1 MYPPQEV
8 GMGVQRSTV
17 IPQGVVAGMIGYAV
31 VVLAYAALNLA
42 QGRNV
47 FATAAQLGAY
57 LVNSPPGVDPGTA
70 APIIAF
76 NGVHLFAALLAGI
89 IVSWLVAGWERNPGA
104 GYFFLVVMV
113 AGLIMGSFLS
123 AVIIAELA
131 HAVAWATVL
140 IINMLAAA
148 GMVLYLFAAHPH
160 LRHELPRLV
169 AD

>member
-1 MYPPQEV
+1 
-8 GMGVQRSTV
+8 MGVQRSTV

-42 QGRNV
+42 QGRSV

-57 LVNSPPGVDPGTA
+57 LVNTPPGVDPA
-70 APIIAF
+70 IAPAPVIAF
-76 NGVHLFAALLAGI
+76 NGVHLFAALLAGV

-104 GYFFLVVMV
+104 GYFFLFVMV

-123 AVIIAELA
+123 AVIIAEMA
-131 HAVAWATVL
+131 HAVGWATVL
-140 IINMLAAA
+140 IINLLAAA

-160 LRHELPRLV
+160 LRRELPRLV